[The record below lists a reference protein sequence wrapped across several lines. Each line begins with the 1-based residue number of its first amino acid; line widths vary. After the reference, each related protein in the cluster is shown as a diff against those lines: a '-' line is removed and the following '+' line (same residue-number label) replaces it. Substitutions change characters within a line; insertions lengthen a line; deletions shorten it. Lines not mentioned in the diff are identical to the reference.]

1 MRLNFRRKRY
11 LSHLLRDVKSSIE
24 ALRFEIKPDLH
35 DFLLRRY
42 SLNDRRFFIGAVML
56 LAVYQPALCNTI
68 NKYFALTRYF
78 SRNSQSP
85 ISLQK
90 TIPGFNVTVKKKK
103 RFKMSFVSLRR
114 SSTKFAYK
122 QRCMQRVRGVYAQYR
137 ILSSRHV
144 LSIPT

>member
-103 RFKMSFVSLRR
+103 DSKCHSFRYEGVQLNLP
-114 SSTKFAYK
+114 TNNDACNVFAA
-122 QRCMQRVRGVYAQYR
+122 CMHNTEYCHRVTY
-137 ILSSRHV
+137 
-144 LSIPT
+144 